1 MDAVHRLS
9 TNETTRRRKMRDFAK
24 FFCIFI
30 VVALTGC
37 NDHDVNKDYNDNNSN
52 PSANTTVGS
61 DGMIALMTSE
71 PGSQDDYGPPVQSS
85 DYQFEF
91 SSGAA
96 IFAATYEVDFTSNMN
111 VEVWPVWDVAAF
123 LTVLQSA
130 YGSVDLFSEQGMKK
144 ALTAFLCSEEI
155 QEPGMAPL
163 ACPDIYVSSE
173 PFGYLDM
180 AASFYWP
187 IDEGQTGLVFVIRR

>member
-1 MDAVHRLS
+1 
-9 TNETTRRRKMRDFAK
+9 MRSA
-24 FFCIFI
+24 FFVISI
-30 VVALTGC
+30 LALAGC
-37 NDHDVNKDYNDNNSN
+37 NDHDVNGDYNDNMYT
-52 PSANTTVGS
+52 SANTTVGS
-61 DGMIALMTSE
+61 DGMIALRSSE
-71 PGSQDDYGPPVQSS
+71 PGNEDDYGPQVQSS
-85 DYQFEF
+85 DYHF
-91 SSGAA
+91 SLSSPGAA
-96 IFAATYEVDFTSNMN
+96 VFAATYEVDFTSNMN